1 MGLFHFCI
9 SHQVFGQNRID
20 AGVVLLSL
28 LVLGSWVLC
37 RHQRQ
42 HQCQHQ
48 RFVLFYSNGL
58 QPYLSYYP
66 GLDLETYSRFE
77 VLAGYGRGPRAPV
90 SPAHVVSTMCFSM
103 SSAGSGR
110 GPRAPVS
117 PACVGA
123 TMCSL
128 MSMFVLPPQRLH
140 SGSSSVQHLAS
151 VFSLMSTP
159 LLLPQRLHQGSSL
172 VRRPSTMCCLMPPL
186 LLPPQRLHQG
196 LSLVR
201 LPSAMC
207 FLMTSPLLPPQR
219 LHQGSSLVQRPWSRC
234 PRRSYS
240 YMYNKPLLQANLSVG
255 RWTPEFHRY
264 SQCRAYHVSASHLGK

>member
-1 MGLFHFCI
+1 MGLFHSCI

-28 LVLGSWVLC
+28 SVLGSWVLC

-48 RFVLFYSNGL
+48 RFVSSYSNGL

-77 VLAGYGRGPRAPV
+77 VLAGCGRGPRAPV
-90 SPAHVVSTMCFSM
+90 SPAHVVATMCFSI
-103 SSAGSGR
+103 SSAGYGR

-117 PACVGA
+117 PALVDA
-123 TMCSL
+123 TMYSL
-128 MSMFVLPPQRLH
+128 TSMSVSPSQRL
-140 SGSSSVQHLAS
+140 SS
-151 VFSLMSTP
+151 
-159 LLLPQRLHQGSSL
+159 GSSL
-172 VRRPSTMCCLMPPL
+172 VQRPASMFFLMSTI

-196 LSLVR
+196 SSLVR

-207 FLMTSPLLPPQR
+207 FLMPSLLLPPQR

-240 YMYNKPLLQANLSVG
+240 YMYNKPLLQASLSVG
-255 RWTPEFHRY
+255 RWTPEFH
-264 SQCRAYHVSASHLGK
+264 